1 MVYAVHLYGYN
12 ISCKQIYLIN
22 IFLTDGED
30 IEVLSSQT
38 GPKEIQVL
46 TVPSSDGDDDTYL
59 QPSKYIAKTTTD
71 DKSVI
76 REYHIRKVKNVIDK
90 CYRRKLRFPKKYV
103 DISQRL
109 GLNTNMVSDR
119 EIEELQSECLEA
131 LSMAGKTETSSSGSG
146 ESADEARR
154 SKTRKLKKKSPSRI
168 LPSDTSYSSNSSYNV
183 QYSLPVEQTVHRSR
197 SVQRGAS
204 RQHPYHMHSHHV
216 SRYSHYD
223 NPPPPP
229 PNVQMYG
236 SEEYDYYPHQRS
248 YSQPPVSTYGD
259 TRMSSQYEMQYME
272 RSSSPYAEEEYAP
285 LPSHHSVNRNIH
297 QQRQSTPVRHMQV
310 TPKIPFVVDPARHM
324 EPVSNR
330 HHQVEHERHMQAH
343 PKMSFTVNP
352 QRHMQSTPPSRQV
365 QRFTE
370 HQFCADSSQQSTQRG
385 IQTSPEMYM
394 SQENTQR
401 KTSPSPQHYSKQ
413 FGSSQNL
420 PSFHTLATLKTSTGE
435 QTPVHI
441 STPSSPHSEP
451 LYSDTSLTPEL
462 TSQENKNTQVITKNY
477 INL

>member
-1 MVYAVHLYGYN
+1 M
-12 ISCKQIYLIN
+12 
-22 IFLTDGED
+22 
-30 IEVLSSQT
+30 
-38 GPKEIQVL
+38 
-46 TVPSSDGDDDTYL
+46 
-59 QPSKYIAKTTTD
+59 
-71 DKSVI
+71 
-76 REYHIRKVKNVIDK
+76 
-90 CYRRKLRFPKKYV
+90 YR
-103 DISQRL
+103 
-109 GLNTNMVSDR
+109 
-119 EIEELQSECLEA
+119 
-131 LSMAGKTETSSSGSG
+131 
-146 ESADEARR
+146 
-154 SKTRKLKKKSPSRI
+154 
-168 LPSDTSYSSNSSYNV
+168 
-183 QYSLPVEQTVHRSR
+183 
-197 SVQRGAS
+197 
-204 RQHPYHMHSHHV
+204 
-216 SRYSHYD
+216 
-223 NPPPPP
+223 
-229 PNVQMYG
+229 

-248 YSQPPVSTYGD
+248 YSQPPVSTYSD

-272 RSSSPYAEEEYAP
+272 RSSSPYAKEEYAP

-297 QQRQSTPVRHMQV
+297 QQRQSTPVRHMQA

-352 QRHMQSTPPSRQV
+352 QWHMQSTPPLRQV

-441 STPSSPHSEP
+441 STPSSPHSKP
-451 LYSDTSLTPEL
+451 LYSDTSLTPEP

>member
-46 TVPSSDGDDDTYL
+46 TVPSSDGDNDTYL

-71 DKSVI
+71 DNSRI
-76 REYHIRKVKNVIDK
+76 REYHIRKVKHVIDK

-119 EIEELQSECLEA
+119 EIEELRSECLEA
-131 LSMAGKTETSSSGSG
+131 LSMAGKPETSSSSSS

-223 NPPPPP
+223 NPPPP
-229 PNVQMYG
+229 
-236 SEEYDYYPHQRS
+236 
-248 YSQPPVSTYGD
+248 T
-259 TRMSSQYEMQYME
+259 T
-272 RSSSPYAEEEYAP
+272 
-285 LPSHHSVNRNIH
+285 
-297 QQRQSTPVRHMQV
+297 
-310 TPKIPFVVDPARHM
+310 
-324 EPVSNR
+324 
-330 HHQVEHERHMQAH
+330 
-343 PKMSFTVNP
+343 
-352 QRHMQSTPPSRQV
+352 
-365 QRFTE
+365 
-370 HQFCADSSQQSTQRG
+370 
-385 IQTSPEMYM
+385 
-394 SQENTQR
+394 
-401 KTSPSPQHYSKQ
+401 
-413 FGSSQNL
+413 
-420 PSFHTLATLKTSTGE
+420 
-435 QTPVHI
+435 
-441 STPSSPHSEP
+441 
-451 LYSDTSLTPEL
+451 
-462 TSQENKNTQVITKNY
+462 
-477 INL
+477 

>member
-22 IFLTDGED
+22 IFLTDGEY

-38 GPKEIQVL
+38 QPKEIQVL

-59 QPSKYIAKTTTD
+59 KLSKYIAKTTTD

-76 REYHIRKVKNVIDK
+76 REYHIRKVKHVIDK

-131 LSMAGKTETSSSGSG
+131 LSMAEKPETSSSSSSG
-146 ESADEARR
+146 SADEARR

-197 SVQRGAS
+197 SVQRGAL
-204 RQHPYHMHSHHV
+204 RQHPYHMYSHHV

-272 RSSSPYAEEEYAP
+272 RTSSPYAEQEYAP
-285 LPSHHSVNRNIH
+285 SPSHHSVNSNIH
-297 QQRQSTPVRHMQV
+297 Q
-310 TPKIPFVVDPARHM
+310 
-324 EPVSNR
+324 
-330 HHQVEHERHMQAH
+330 
-343 PKMSFTVNP
+343 
-352 QRHMQSTPPSRQV
+352 
-365 QRFTE
+365 
-370 HQFCADSSQQSTQRG
+370 
-385 IQTSPEMYM
+385 
-394 SQENTQR
+394 
-401 KTSPSPQHYSKQ
+401 
-413 FGSSQNL
+413 
-420 PSFHTLATLKTSTGE
+420 
-435 QTPVHI
+435 
-441 STPSSPHSEP
+441 
-451 LYSDTSLTPEL
+451 
-462 TSQENKNTQVITKNY
+462 
-477 INL
+477 